1 MSRSHSTYVRTAAF
15 LLYVILLHIGQKGEG
30 RLHASS
36 FAATS
41 SASSPAC
48 FKNVV
53 RTWRADW
60 RERERIVP
68 SPWALSAMS
77 STITFYVWNAME
89 KTSFESLFTV
99 FFFSRGRETT
109 RQTRQ
114 GSIFPQSQTVTRFRC
129 VPPGVCLLGGISRQ
143 QTGAELA

>member
-99 FFFSRGRETT
+99 FFFLGEGRQPDRRVRVVSFLSPKPLPVFAACHQEFAFWAAYRGS
-109 RQTRQ
+109 RQ
-114 GSIFPQSQTVTRFRC
+114 G
-129 VPPGVCLLGGISRQ
+129 
-143 QTGAELA
+143 AKLA